1 MLQAK
6 IQNYSVIPIEKN
18 PEKIV
23 ENIKKSIRKSKSANM
38 TIDISMLNLIDASK
52 VATIASTYHF
62 LKFAEGSI
70 NWVVNSKEVENM
82 IKPLN
87 LGNSKFIFSWI

>member
-1 MLQAK
+1 M
-6 IQNYSVIPIEKN
+6 IQTKVQSIPTEKN
-18 PEKIV
+18 PSKILD
-23 ENIKKSIRKSKSANM
+23 NIKSTIRKSKSGNM

-52 VATIASTYHF
+52 VATMASTYHF

-70 NWVVNSKEVENM
+70 NWVVKSKEIEKI

-87 LGNSKFIFSWI
+87 LGNSKFIFV

>member
-1 MLQAK
+1 MLQVK
-6 IQNYSVIPIEKN
+6 VQEKFFQHSL
-18 PEKIV
+18 KDTDSFIKT
-23 ENIKKSIRKSKSANM
+23 IKKSINKSKTANM

-70 NWVVNSKEVENM
+70 NWVVKSKEVENI
-82 IKPLN
+82 IKPLC
-87 LGNSKFIFSWI
+87 LGNSKFLFS

>member
-6 IQNYSVIPIEKN
+6 VQNTITKSSD
-18 PEKIV
+18 KII
-23 ENIKKSIRKSKSANM
+23 ENIKKSIKKSKSANM
-38 TIDISMLNLIDASK
+38 TIDISMLNLMDASK

-70 NWVVNSKEVENM
+70 NWLVNSKEVENV

-87 LGNSKFIFSWI
+87 LGNSKFTSI

>member
-6 IQNYSVIPIEKN
+6 VQHNFVTPIEKN
-18 PEKIV
+18 TDKIV

-52 VATIASTYHF
+52 VATISSTYHF

-70 NWVVNSKEVENM
+70 NWVVKSKEVENM
-82 IKPLN
+82 LKPLS
-87 LGNSKFIFSWI
+87 LGNSKFISYK

>member
-6 IQNYSVIPIEKN
+6 VQNNFVTPIEKN
-18 PEKIV
+18 TDKIV
-23 ENIKKSIRKSKSANM
+23 ESIKKNIRKSKSANM

-52 VATIASTYHF
+52 VATVASTYHF

-70 NWVVNSKEVENM
+70 SWVVNSKEVENM
-82 IKPLN
+82 IKPLS
-87 LGNSKFIFSWI
+87 LGNSKFISHK